1 MISVLV
7 EAGAPVNH
15 RDLEGPTPLLTAI
28 TSKES
33 ERTWVERVRELLV
46 HKGAMVTTQ
55 LNGAIAQSN
64 YRYRPVGDGVVDTP

>member
-15 RDLEGPTPLLTAI
+15 GDLKGPIPLLAAI
-28 TSKES
+28 TCEES

-46 HKGAMVTTQ
+46 HKGAVVTTE
-55 LNGAIAQSN
+55 LNAAIAQSN